1 MGTTRTGREAVES
14 GAVLPLPDSLP
25 NVLFWII
32 FVLFLP
38 VVLVSLGDRRLEEV
52 ENSLLQLSPILSTGF
67 VILVFFWVALRVV
80 QRILTRG
87 GRAANRKLPLGSNE
101 LPGGQLGILVFFWV
115 RAQGCSAD
123 SDPWWSC
130 SQSQTTLWVRTRK
143 REWRKVWMIVRERT
157 ACPHSPKPRRS
168 SPSDRTLPPKRY

>member
-101 LPGGQLGILVFFWV
+101 EKRMEESLD
-115 RAQGCSAD
+115 D
-123 SDPWWSC
+123 S
-130 SQSQTTLWVRTRK
+130 K
-143 REWRKVWMIVRERT
+143 RENGL
-157 ACPHSPKPRRS
+157 SPQPEAK
-168 SPSDRTLPPKRY
+168 TK